1 VNDLIIRPSSTR
13 RPARDVARATTAR
26 ATFLSS
32 SSRVA
37 RATAHDDDD
46 ARVARA
52 SASDASTDTRASM
65 SRRRRRPRVAR
76 RFVVVACLL
85 CIACRARPARGARA
99 TEARRASIVVAMIFD

>member
-13 RPARDVARATTAR
+13 RPARATLSSTTAR

-46 ARVARA
+46 VSVARA
-52 SASDASTDTRASM
+52 SASEASTDVRASM
-65 SRRRRRPRVAR
+65 SSRRRRLHVAR
-76 RFVVVACLL
+76 RLVVVACVL
-85 CIACRARPARGARA
+85 CLAFHARPVRGTRA
-99 TEARRASIVVAMIFD
+99 TASRRASIVVAMICD